1 MGIRQNRS
9 DRGTR
14 HQLLRPEPLTLS
26 LNSILQQRS
35 EPYRISVFYI
45 YRDYPGILI
54 VLIPFW
60 SGMG

>member
-35 EPYRISVFYI
+35 EPYRIRGSMSMSM
-45 YRDYPGILI
+45 RHR
-54 VLIPFW
+54 
-60 SGMG
+60 